1 LRQLFKWDTVQKN
14 GSTVSGTKKRS
25 THPQEFEAKVGL
37 EAVRGAKTVKQIAQ
51 ELGVQPVAN
60 GDKREFSRE
69 FKLEAAKMDKDQ
81 P

>member
-1 LRQLFKWDTVQKN
+1 M
-14 GSTVSGTKKRS
+14 SGTKKRS
-25 THPQEFEAKVGL
+25 THPQEFKAKVGL

-51 ELGVQPVAN
+51 EFGVVQPVAN
-60 GDKREFSRE
+60 GDKKEFSRE

>member
-1 LRQLFKWDTVQKN
+1 LFKWDTVQKN